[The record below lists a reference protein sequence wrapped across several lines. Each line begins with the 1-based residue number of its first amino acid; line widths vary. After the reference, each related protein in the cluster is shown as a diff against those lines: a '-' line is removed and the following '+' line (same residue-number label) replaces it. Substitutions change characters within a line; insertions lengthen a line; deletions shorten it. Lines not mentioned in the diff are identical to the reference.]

1 MGVAIVW
8 WLGAFVCTLIILWIA
23 CLLFHV
29 VRWLEM
35 DLMLSGNQSWF
46 GILQYPDINTHIAFF
61 DLQHEIGARL
71 LTMDQVPKKMAI
83 LGWPHYHRH
92 DLPKFW
98 ACKKRLYNIE
108 MDPNVVTIGRCRI
121 LAASLCEDEC
131 MLSYTAIPFLPSWAT
146 DRFFGLG
153 GLFSRM

>member
-1 MGVAIVW
+1 
-8 WLGAFVCTLIILWIA
+8 
-23 CLLFHV
+23 
-29 VRWLEM
+29 M
-35 DLMLSGNQSWF
+35 DLMLVIRADLEFYN
-46 GILQYPDINTHIAFF
+46 ILALTRTLLLLLFLTTHIAFF
-61 DLQHEIGARL
+61 ELQHEIGALL

-131 MLSYTAIPFLPSWAT
+131 MLSYTAIPFLPS
-146 DRFFGLG
+146 
-153 GLFSRM
+153 

>member
-1 MGVAIVW
+1 MMTRSFRLHSGNFVNCLFIVPCSSITW
-8 WLGAFVCTLIILWIA
+8 NGSYA
-23 CLLFHV
+23 
-29 VRWLEM
+29 
-35 DLMLSGNQSWF
+35 GNQSWF